1 MARHADHA
9 EAAFARAVLDP
20 DAAVPRDLKHKLG
33 SAPERRFAVYR
44 NNVYASL
51 IDVLAARFRVT
62 ARLVGEAFF
71 RAMARAYVQQE
82 PPSSPVL
89 IRYGAGFADF
99 IAGFP
104 PASPVPYL
112 ADIARLEWAW
122 HEAYHAADAEP
133 LPLETLQASADKVEQ
148 ATLKLHP
155 SLGVVRSDYP
165 LVTIWQLAMREGED
179 EPARL
184 PADCEDALVVR
195 PALAVEVRRLPQGG
209 AVFVLAVQRGDTLQ
223 AAASAALTEAPDFDL
238 EANLAGL
245 ISSGAVV
252 GIGRRA

>member
-1 MARHADHA
+1 MAGHADPA
-9 EAAFARAVLDP
+9 EAAFARAVLNS
-20 DAAVPRDLKHKLG
+20 DAAVPADLARHAG
-33 SAPERRFAVYR
+33 SAPARRFAVYR

-62 ARLVGEAFF
+62 TRLVGETFF
-71 RAMARAYVQQE
+71 RAMARVYVQQE

-99 IAGFP
+99 IAAFP
-104 PASPVPYL
+104 PAGAVPYL
-112 ADIARLEWAW
+112 ADVARLEWAW
-122 HEAYHAADAEP
+122 HTAYHAADAEP
-133 LPLETLQASADKVEQ
+133 LPLEALQAAADGVEQ

-195 PALAVEVRRLPQGG
+195 PALTVEVRRLPKGG
-209 AVFVLAVQRGDTLQ
+209 AAFLFALQRGDSLQ
-223 AAASAALTEAPDFDL
+223 AAAEAAVAAAPEFDL
-238 EANLAGL
+238 KANLAGL
-245 ISSGAVV
+245 MSSGAVV
-252 GIGRRA
+252 GVGTCA